1 MAILWQKEARGTY
14 RSLPH
19 FGDEVKIEVFVTPQ
33 MMSEAQRLKG
43 YAFKARISIPNVKQ
57 LILTVIADKSDVEE
71 FHGFVLRQAFIQD
84 AKTKAYLD
92 SDIIVSEVRG
102 RIFSE
107 LHDEIVLKDGTIVD
121 EDMYKACLEIAET
134 YAPLSK
140 KRRDKRRT
148 LKEAAREASRKRK
161 EKTTEEKTE
170 EVIVQMESDL
180 TASIE

>member
-1 MAILWQKEARGTY
+1 MAILWQKETRETY

-43 YAFKARISIPNVKQ
+43 YAFKARINIPNVKQ
-57 LILTVIADKSDVEE
+57 LVLTVIADKSDVEE

-84 AKTKAYLD
+84 AKTEAYLD

-107 LHDEIVLKDGTIVD
+107 LHDEIVLKDGTIID
-121 EDMYKACLEIAET
+121 DSMYKACLEIAEA
-134 YAPLSK
+134 YSPLSK
-140 KRRDKRRT
+140 KKRENKKT
-148 LKEAAREASRKRK
+148 LREAAREASKKRR
-161 EKTTEEKTE
+161 EVTTEEKTE
-170 EVIVQMESDL
+170 EVNMQIESDL